1 MQGISSKLIFEEIKW
16 EINNRSKGLKCHK
29 NIIIIHKS
37 KIFKLYRW
45 EKKKKEEKGEKGM
58 EKQKEKRKKAEKGIK
73 GNKKG
78 RKRNE

>member
-45 EKKKKEEKGEKGM
+45 EKKKKEEKGENGEKGM
-58 EKQKEKRKKAEKGIK
+58 KKQKEKRKKEEKGIE
-73 GNKKG
+73 GD
-78 RKRNE
+78 KRG